1 MAAGEA
7 TQVSQF
13 LFSLFIE
20 LVSQVAM
27 SRPPQVLVT
36 ISKEGNA
43 AEAAAASSLMTGKT
57 EMEVV
62 EVSEQML
69 M

>member
-7 TQVSQF
+7 TQVSHF
-13 LFSLFIE
+13 RFSLYIE
-20 LVSQVAM
+20 SVTQGAVCC
-27 SRPPQVLVT
+27 PPQVLVT
-36 ISKEGNA
+36 TSKEGSA

-62 EVSEQML
+62 EVSEQL
-69 M
+69 FV

>member
-7 TQVSQF
+7 TQVSLF
-13 LFSLFIE
+13 LVSLFIE